1 MNAARLLVCYGGTFD
16 PVHEGHLAV
25 ARSARDALDADVA
38 LVPARDPPHKGP
50 TRADAAQRARMLEL
64 AVAGEAG
71 LSVDLRELH
80 REGPSYTFASLGE
93 LRAELGDA
101 APIAWLVGADSL
113 LQLHTWHRWRELFDR
128 AHIVAVQ
135 RPGSQVDARR
145 LLLAEGRVER
155 EAERAEVPIIHLI
168 VRRLTDRSDLL
179 DGLLQEGGTP
189 DGESQAENG
198 DLGDAARTERR
209 PGQAEP
215 GVRPPK
221 ARLPASRDFR

>member
-93 LRAELGDA
+93 LRAA
-101 APIAWLVGADSL
+101 ARGRGVAGGRQRVVEQACRQVERRHRSRRP
-113 LQLHTWHRWRELFDR
+113 QLH
-128 AHIVAVQ
+128 
-135 RPGSQVDARR
+135 R
-145 LLLAEGRVER
+145 LAG
-155 EAERAEVPIIHLI
+155 EAA
-168 VRRLTDRSDLL
+168 
-179 DGLLQEGGTP
+179 
-189 DGESQAENG
+189 
-198 DLGDAARTERR
+198 
-209 PGQAEP
+209 
-215 GVRPPK
+215 
-221 ARLPASRDFR
+221 

>member
-16 PVHEGHLAV
+16 PGHEGHLAV

-135 RPGSQVDARR
+135 RPGSQVDTRR
-145 LLLAEGRVER
+145 LREQAPEVLDEIADRWLPPRALAEVASGGFALLPMPLLRPESSTELRRRIR
-155 EAERAEVPIIHLI
+155 EGGDWRGWVPPAVADYI
-168 VRRLTDRSDLL
+168 VRH
-179 DGLLQEGGTP
+179 GLYRDTP
-189 DGESQAENG
+189 GN
-198 DLGDAARTERR
+198 
-209 PGQAEP
+209 
-215 GVRPPK
+215 
-221 ARLPASRDFR
+221 

>member
-93 LRAELGDA
+93 LFGGSILAETVFSYPGLGSATIEAGIRGDV
-101 APIAWLVGADSL
+101 P
-113 LQLHTWHRWRELFDR
+113 
-128 AHIVAVQ
+128 
-135 RPGSQVDARR
+135 
-145 LLLAEGRVER
+145 LLLAITLLTTLFVSVGNTIADVLYHVADPRISSAR
-155 EAERAEVPIIHLI
+155 EPW
-168 VRRLTDRSDLL
+168 
-179 DGLLQEGGTP
+179 Q
-189 DGESQAENG
+189 
-198 DLGDAARTERR
+198 
-209 PGQAEP
+209 
-215 GVRPPK
+215 GVSK
-221 ARLPASRDFR
+221 

>member
-113 LQLHTWHRWRELFDR
+113 LQLHTWHR
-128 AHIVAVQ
+128 
-135 RPGSQVDARR
+135 
-145 LLLAEGRVER
+145 
-155 EAERAEVPIIHLI
+155 
-168 VRRLTDRSDLL
+168 
-179 DGLLQEGGTP
+179 
-189 DGESQAENG
+189 
-198 DLGDAARTERR
+198 
-209 PGQAEP
+209 
-215 GVRPPK
+215 
-221 ARLPASRDFR
+221 